1 MEWLMRLIRTKRILA
16 CFIPLVFLIGCGK
29 QEISGQVFVV
39 TQGMGNIKLALV
51 EVGAIPQED
60 FDKYLKGKQAI
71 KAAQQQQLLPK
82 YMLAKKEVDAAYEK
96 WTSSDVDGGYEL
108 WTKTVEKNQSV
119 ISEYE
124 AFNSVEYIIDSLPP
138 PMQISKSDA
147 DGKFALALPKGRYV
161 IVANGSR
168 KLIDTSETYHWLVQV
183 DNSTPSN
190 FMLSND
196 NLLETKCKECVK
208 L

>member
-1 MEWLMRLIRTKRILA
+1 M
-16 CFIPLVFLIGCGK
+16 
-29 QEISGQVFVV
+29 Q
-39 TQGMGNIKLALV
+39 
-51 EVGAIPQED
+51 
-60 FDKYLKGKQAI
+60 
-71 KAAQQQQLLPK
+71 
-82 YMLAKKEVDAAYEK
+82 AKKEVDAAYEK

-108 WTKTVEKNQSV
+108 WTKTVEKNQSI

-138 PMQISKSDA
+138 PMQVNKSDA
-147 DGKFALALPKGRYV
+147 EGKFVLTLPKGRYV
-161 IVANGSR
+161 IVANASR
-168 KLIDTSETYHWLVQV
+168 KLINTSETYHWLVQI
-183 DNSTPSN
+183 DESTPSN